1 MSDPRASSRD
11 NLQLVA
17 RRAMVDRGF
26 LPDFDATVRA
36 ELAAISGPAT
46 TQISSIRDLRGLLWA
61 SIDNDDSLDLD
72 QLSVAEPLA
81 GDQVK
86 VLVAIADVDTLVRK
100 ASAIDAHAQHN
111 TTSVYTAAQVFPM
124 LPERLST
131 DLTSLGEGQ
140 ERLAVVIE
148 MMVDSGGT
156 VVGSDVYRAM
166 VLNRSKLA
174 YSSVTAWLTG
184 QGPMPP
190 RVAAVPGLA
199 ERLRLQDRV
208 GRALRTRRSHPG
220 APARQAIEPRAAFD
234 RRVLADLLA
243 RRNGPAEAGYAGSV

>member
-1 MSDPRASSRD
+1 MSDLRASSRY
-11 NLQLVA
+11 NLQMVA
-17 RRAMVDRGF
+17 RRAMLDRGF
-26 LPDFDATVRA
+26 LPEFDATVRA
-36 ELAAISGPAT
+36 ELAAISGPAA

-148 MMVDSGGT
+148 RM
-156 VVGSDVYRAM
+156 VGSG
-166 VLNRSKLA
+166 RSADRGSHDCRQWGDSAL
-174 YSSVTAWLTG
+174 SRG
-184 QGPMPP
+184 QGPSRDPP
-190 RVAAVPGLA
+190 RPACS
-199 ERLRLQDRV
+199 
-208 GRALRTRRSHPG
+208 RALGS
-220 APARQAIEPRAAFD
+220 D
-234 RRVLADLLA
+234 RR
-243 RRNGPAEAGYAGSV
+243 AGSGVQRTAARGA

>member
-1 MSDPRASSRD
+1 MSDLRASSRY
-11 NLQLVA
+11 NLQMVA
-17 RRAMVDRGF
+17 RRAMLDRGF
-26 LPDFDATVRA
+26 LPEFDATVRA

-140 ERLAVVIE
+140 ARLAVVTE
-148 MMVDSGGT
+148 MVVAVNGMVTGF
-156 VVGSDVYRAM
+156 DVYRAV
-166 VLNRSKLA
+166 VLNRAKLA
-174 YSSVTAWLTG
+174 YHSVAAWLEGTA
-184 QGPMPP
+184 PAPP
-190 RVAAVPGLA
+190 RLAAVSGLA
-199 ERLRLQDRV
+199 E
-208 GRALRTRRSHPG
+208 P
-220 APARQAIEPRAAFD
+220 
-234 RRVLADLLA
+234 
-243 RRNGPAEAGYAGSV
+243 